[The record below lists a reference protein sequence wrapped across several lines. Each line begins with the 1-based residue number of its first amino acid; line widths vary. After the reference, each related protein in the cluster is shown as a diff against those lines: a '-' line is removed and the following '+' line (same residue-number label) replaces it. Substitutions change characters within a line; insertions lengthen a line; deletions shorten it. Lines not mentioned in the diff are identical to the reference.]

1 MLKKIVSIVQDN
13 WIFIAIALLV
23 IAISAFFFGGSDSE
37 ITGCSTCSVGDAG
50 VLVDTELSGCSTC
63 SLGDAGVLLDTE
75 TSETEMYNMPD
86 DYYNSQMEIADTIAE
101 VGHNPSEFD
110 AVTEDREEE
119 DEVAFDP
126 IDDYEEEDEV
136 AFDPIDDYEEEDEE
150 EEVVLDPTDYAEQT
164 DDQLVADFYG
174 DQESDEIEDDAEIDY
189 AERERI
195 RKIKYMPLDMDMA
208 DGSFTLL

>member
-1 MLKKIVSIVQDN
+1 MLKKIIAIARDN
-13 WIFIAIALLV
+13 WVFIAIALLV
-23 IAISAFFFGGSDSE
+23 ITVSAFFFGGSDSE
-37 ITGCSTCSVGDAG
+37 ITGCSTCSAGDAG

-63 SLGDAGVLLDTE
+63 SLGDAGVLPDTE

-101 VGHNPSEFD
+101 VGYNPSEFD

-126 IDDYEEEDEV
+126 VDDYV
-136 AFDPIDDYEEEDEE
+136 EEDEE
-150 EEVVLDPTDYAEQT
+150 EEVVVLDPTDYAEQT

-174 DQESDEIEDDAEIDY
+174 DQEIEDDAEIDY

-195 RKIKYMPLDMDMA
+195 RKIQYMPLDMDMA

>member
-1 MLKKIVSIVQDN
+1 MLKKIIAIAKDN

-23 IAISAFFFGGSDSE
+23 ITISAFFFGGSDSE
-37 ITGCSTCSVGDAG
+37 ITGCSTCSSGDAG
-50 VLVDTELSGCSTC
+50 VLVDTEMSGCSTC
-63 SLGDAGVLLDTE
+63 SLGDAGVLPDTE

-101 VGHNPSEFD
+101 VEYNPSEID

-126 IDDYEEEDEV
+126 VDDYV
-136 AFDPIDDYEEEDEE
+136 EEDEE
-150 EEVVLDPTDYAEQT
+150 EEVVVLDPTDYAEQT

-174 DQESDEIEDDAEIDY
+174 DQEIEDDAEVDY

-195 RKIKYMPLDMDMA
+195 RKIQYMPLDMYMA

>member
-1 MLKKIVSIVQDN
+1 MLKKIIAIAKDN

-23 IAISAFFFGGSDSE
+23 ITVSAFFFGGSDSE
-37 ITGCSTCSVGDAG
+37 ITGCSTCSAGDAG

-63 SLGDAGVLLDTE
+63 SLGDAGVLPDTE

-126 IDDYEEEDEV
+126 VDDYV
-136 AFDPIDDYEEEDEE
+136 EEDEE
-150 EEVVLDPTDYAEQT
+150 EEVVVLDPTDYAEQT

-174 DQESDEIEDDAEIDY
+174 DQEIEDDAEIDY

-195 RKIKYMPLDMDMA
+195 RKIQYMPLDMDMA

>member
-1 MLKKIVSIVQDN
+1 MLNKIVSIARDN
-13 WIFIAIALLV
+13 WVFIAIALLV
-23 IAISAFFFGGSDSE
+23 IIVSAFFFGGSDGE

-63 SLGDAGVLLDTE
+63 SLGDAGVLPDPE

-101 VGHNPSEFD
+101 VGYNPSEID
-110 AVTEDREEE
+110 AVTEDHEEE

-126 IDDYEEEDEV
+126 VDYEEG
-136 AFDPIDDYEEEDEE
+136 DEE
-150 EEVVLDPTDYAEQT
+150 EEVVLDPVDYEEGDEEEEVVLDPVDYAEQT

-174 DQESDEIEDDAEIDY
+174 DQEIDY

-195 RKIKYMPLDMDMA
+195 RKIQYMPLDMDIA

>member
-126 IDDYEEEDEV
+126 IDDYEEEDE
-136 AFDPIDDYEEEDEE
+136 E

>member
-1 MLKKIVSIVQDN
+1 MLKKIVSIARDN
-13 WIFIAIALLV
+13 WVFIAIALLV
-23 IAISAFFFGGSDSE
+23 ITVSAFFFGGSDSE
-37 ITGCSTCSVGDAG
+37 ITGCSTCSAGDAG

-126 IDDYEEEDEV
+126 VDDYVEEDE
-136 AFDPIDDYEEEDEE
+136 EEE

-195 RKIKYMPLDMDMA
+195 RKIQYMPLDMDMA